1 VLLRKTQR
9 GLSYMSKK
17 VTVKEITDVLHEAGL
32 HANVYKS
39 GGDVIV
45 DAEGLMTAEIT
56 VFYLHSQNFLMI
68 PMHRYSP
75 HSYKV
80 ERSPL

>member
-1 VLLRKTQR
+1 
-9 GLSYMSKK
+9 MSK

-39 GGDVIV
+39 GSDVMLDV
-45 DAEGLMTAEIT
+45 ESLMTAEIT
-56 VFYLHSQNFLMI
+56 VYYLHSQGYLVI
-68 PMHRYSP
+68 REHRLTP
-75 HSYKV
+75 DLYKV

>member
-1 VLLRKTQR
+1 
-9 GLSYMSKK
+9 MCKK

-32 HANVYKS
+32 HADVYKS
-39 GGDVIV
+39 GSDVIM
-45 DAEGLMTAEIT
+45 DAEGLMTAEMT
-56 VFYLHSQNFLMI
+56 VYYLHSNNFLLI

-75 HSYKV
+75 RSYKI

>member
-1 VLLRKTQR
+1 
-9 GLSYMSKK
+9 MCKK

-32 HANVYKS
+32 HADVYKS
-39 GGDVIV
+39 GGDVMLDV
-45 DAEGLMTAEIT
+45 GGLMTAEIT
-56 VFYLHSQNFLMI
+56 VYYLHSNNFLLI

>member
-1 VLLRKTQR
+1 
-9 GLSYMSKK
+9 MSKK

-32 HANVYKS
+32 HADVYKS
-39 GGDVIV
+39 GSDVMV
-45 DAEGLMTAEIT
+45 DVDCMMTAEMT
-56 VFYLHSQNFLMI
+56 VYYLHSQGYLMI
-68 PMHRYSP
+68 PMHRYTP